1 MGKFEKPKF
10 LDPTKS
16 VEENYEAFAK
26 KLTERVGDRFE
37 NSLWFGRMFSFACS
51 AISVA
56 YALYAKDKPEK
67 FTEMTMIEFCN
78 PIIFNINFRTLSIR
92 YFSNEQADPGLK
104 KLLERPALFLASC
117 GYNINAE
124 TNKDSKKMFENSSI
138 PLREFLLGKKS
149 KFLDQ

>member
-1 MGKFEKPKF
+1 MGKIEKPKF

-16 VEENYEAFAK
+16 VEENYEAFAN

-67 FTEMTMIEFCN
+67 FSEMTIIEFCN

-92 YFSNEQADPGLK
+92 YFSNEQDDAGLK
-104 KLLERPALFLASC
+104 KLLERPAPFSC
-117 GYNINAE
+117 ILWLWY
-124 TNKDSKKMFENSSI
+124 
-138 PLREFLLGKKS
+138 
-149 KFLDQ
+149 